1 MHIKNLI
8 IIGGNSQL
16 IKEFI
21 NMDFIFS
28 YEKVFLISHRNNKLK
43 TNFQI
48 IDSVDPKNTLKVI
61 EGLITENNEN
71 FHIIISNTPPQ
82 SSDFSNEKTMEW
94 ALCSIKIMNTLT
106 HDKRI
111 NKVIYAGSCLS
122 LLPLYHSSTYKSIK
136 ILELKS
142 FIDLKFSNFKKNSFV
157 ILPPMG
163 KGKEKKFNLL
173 EDSYCNGAKLIIKA
187 ITKDK
192 QIIFPFGV
200 VGFACRLLFHF
211 RYWSL

>member
-1 MHIKNLI
+1 MESVSTLQIVKSVVSLA
-8 IIGGNSQL
+8 
-16 IKEFI
+16 
-21 NMDFIFS
+21 
-28 YEKVFLISHRNNKLK
+28 ISSK
-43 TNFQI
+43 TGSFVGYSFAVPSNI
-48 IDSVDPKNTLKVI
+48 AKKVI
-61 EGLITENNEN
+61 EDLITENNEN
-71 FHIIISNTPPQ
+71 FHVIISNTPPQ

-192 QIIFPFGV
+192 QIILVIIYQCNMVAMINP
-200 VGFACRLLFHF
+200 L
-211 RYWSL
+211 